1 MIKNNGAL
9 SFCYRIYMRKGRE
22 LILDGVFKYE
32 VYDSIEAAEKDMITK
47 GEKLSPYVII
57 KEYSVFSH
65 IGDKL

>member
-9 SFCYRIYMRKGRE
+9 SFCYRIYVRKGRE
-22 LILDGVFKYE
+22 LFLDGAFKYE
-32 VYDSIEAAEKDMITK
+32 VYDSIEAAEKDMITR

-65 IGDKL
+65 VGDKI